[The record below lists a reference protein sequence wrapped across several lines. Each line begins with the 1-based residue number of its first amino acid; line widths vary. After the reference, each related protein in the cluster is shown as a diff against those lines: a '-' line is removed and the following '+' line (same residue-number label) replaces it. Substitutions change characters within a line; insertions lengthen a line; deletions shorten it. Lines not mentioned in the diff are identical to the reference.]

1 MIIKLFN
8 TSTPLHYSL
17 AFSPLYFTGIDIG
30 LAKKIGPFYGKFSYD
45 NGSSFTESLINVINQ
60 AGNTQFF
67 FQTQYSCIPQKAES
81 KLKMFKEF
89 QFKLHQNEINGLSL
103 QYLPQDDSFLYSG
116 VYTYNNYA
124 AGIHGSHLLTVNER
138 GIKFSAKPKLLSIL
152 ARADFNQLLFNVSME
167 TKLLPCLG
175 FSFRLEKLIPS
186 LNFTTKIAA
195 VTDLQSSEDGDF
207 SVAFQAGGS
216 VTHKQWGTLFLK
228 ADTSGNFVIALNPS
242 IFNKLHTKSTI
253 SIKPT
258 RTSYRTSYSFNMTLM
273 NIENN
278 VDRPFLE
285 TLVDYMHALVPSL
298 DAGVQGFLARFRQ
311 APKKQ

>member
-1 MIIKLFN
+1 
-8 TSTPLHYSL
+8 
-17 AFSPLYFTGIDIG
+17 
-30 LAKKIGPFYGKFSYD
+30 
-45 NGSSFTESLINVINQ
+45 
-60 AGNTQFF
+60 
-67 FQTQYSCIPQKAES
+67 
-81 KLKMFKEF
+81 
-89 QFKLHQNEINGLSL
+89 
-103 QYLPQDDSFLYSG
+103 
-116 VYTYNNYA
+116 
-124 AGIHGSHLLTVNER
+124 
-138 GIKFSAKPKLLSIL
+138 
-152 ARADFNQLLFNVSME
+152 ME

-207 SVAFQAGGS
+207 SVAFQSGGT
-216 VTHKQWGTLFLK
+216 VTHKQWGTISAK

-242 IFNKLHTKSTI
+242 IFNKLHTKSTF